1 MRKGEEIM
9 KTIAAAALAALGT
22 AALAAPATADE
33 VVDFYKGKTTTML
46 VATPVGGGFNAY
58 ARAVAK
64 HIVKHIPGKPT
75 MIVQN
80 MPGSGGR
87 KATAYLYNVSPRDG
101 SVMLGT
107 QPGTLV
113 DPVLGA
119 EQKGGKYNALEF
131 GFIGSAS
138 GFSTFCLVGSHV
150 KVDSFQK
157 MQTQQVVFGGDTFG
171 STTHDHPQ
179 LMKNLAGAKIKLVKG
194 YRGTKNLVLAV
205 EQKELDGFCG
215 YAWASLMSRA
225 PHLLR
230 ENKIKLVVQ
239 FASEPHPEM
248 TKLGVPMVWD
258 FIKDPKKKAAM
269 ELFANVQ
276 VFGRPYIAP
285 PGVPKAR
292 LAALQKAFMETMND
306 PGFKKDLAKSRLAWS
321 PTPGP
326 KVEQLVRA
334 IYAAPDDVKQM
345 ARWALKN

>member
-1 MRKGEEIM
+1 M
-9 KTIAAAALAALGT
+9 KKTLAAALAAVIAMPAGT
-22 AALAAPATADE
+22 AALADE
-33 VVDFYKGKTTTML
+33 VTDFYKGRTMTML

-64 HIVKHIPGKPT
+64 HIVNHIPGNPT
-75 MIVQN
+75 MVVQN

-87 KATAYLYNVSPRDG
+87 KATAYLYNVSPRNG

-119 EQKGGKYNALEF
+119 EQKGGKYDALEF

-157 MQTQQVVFGGDTFG
+157 MQSQQVVFGGDTFG

-230 ENKIKLVVQ
+230 EKKVKLVVQ
-239 FASEPHPEM
+239 FALQPHKEMSEMGIPP
-248 TKLGVPMVWD
+248 VWD

-285 PGVPKAR
+285 PAVPKAR
-292 LAALQKAFMETMND
+292 LAALQKAFMETMKD
-306 PGFKKDLAKSRLAWS
+306 EAFKKELAKSRLAWS
-321 PTPGP
+321 PTSGP
-326 KVEQLVRA
+326 DVEKLVRA
-334 IYAAPDDVKQM
+334 IYAAPDDVKKM